1 MNELSISRQE
11 QAALIHNRILANG
24 QIAAQAL
31 VAMCK
36 DLKQMRDEKLY
47 EELHYSSFEDYAEQA
62 CGIKQRQAYSY
73 IAAYERLGA
82 DYIEQNAELG
92 ITKLELISQVSS
104 YEREEFLESV
114 DVEDVSTRELKD
126 EIQKWKNQVEQLSLL
141 NKDLERESGEKG
153 EDLMYAKNEL
163 KEAREEIERLK
174 SEKNES
180 KGTEPDAEAIIKAI
194 AVAKAEDA
202 ELISKLK
209 QQVKEEKAKVKS
221 AEDDKKSAVKEAK
234 EKATKEANERID
246 KLVAESKEKDEKL
259 QEALKAAKVA
269 GADEDTIAVRILF
282 NDLQST
288 ANELKNHISS
298 IKEKDAEK
306 ADKLT
311 AVISKTMLS
320 LFGGVE

>member
-1 MNELSISRQE
+1 MNELSLSRQE

-73 IAAYERLGA
+73 ISAYEKLGEEF
-82 DYIEQNAELG
+82 IIKNAELG

-114 DVEDVSTRELKD
+114 DVENASTRDLK
-126 EIQKWKNQVEQLSLL
+126 EEVQKYKNQIEQLTFELETEKEESKV
-141 NKDLERESGEKG
+141 KDMNEKIAS
-153 EDLMYAKNEL
+153 DTIAAL
-163 KEAREEIERLK
+163 KAEIKKLK
-174 SEKNES
+174 SKPTEVAIAEVDETTIKNAV
-180 KGTEPDAEAIIKAI
+180 AEAE
-194 AVAKAEDA
+194 AKAE
-202 ELISKLK
+202 EKISKLK
-209 QQVKEEKAKVKS
+209 QELKTAKEKTKQAEASKA
-221 AEDDKKSAVKEAK
+221 SAVQEAK
-234 EKATKEANERID
+234 ENAIKEANKKID
-246 KLVAESKEKDEKL
+246 KLVADGKEKDAKL
-259 QEALKAAKVA
+259 QDAIKAAKVA

-288 ANELKNHISS
+288 ANELKKHISV
-298 IKEKDAEK
+298 IQNKDPEK

-311 AVISKTMLS
+311 ATISKTMLS
-320 LFGGVE
+320 LFGNVD